1 MPYPQQT
8 FNSLA
13 DLLAYTNSNIVT
25 NGLGEI
31 DAVELNNVLNG
42 LATFIQQNPLN
53 WNKAKVES
61 SGGVIVIERGV
72 TEIKGI
78 APTTVT
84 WGDNVQNEFKI
95 VNMTASNIP
104 LASGKSYYDVNANQI
119 TYIPSRQVLNICKD
133 DNNKW
138 IQVNNFSS
146 NGGSGSDTFCKDYIN
161 VGNDSPQ
168 IMVGGD
174 TTYSI
179 TSAGIKIDSIDVT
192 INGTRIYPDV
202 ADELSV
208 NIVYNAENAV
218 ITFLNPSIDDPNINL
233 GVQNGW
239 KIIIDYAIA
248 TI

>member
-8 FNSLA
+8 FNNLT

-53 WNKAKVES
+53 WDKAKVES
-61 SGGVIVIERGV
+61 SGGIITIERGV

-146 NGGSGSDTFCKDYIN
+146 NGGSDYFGKEYIN

-168 IMVGGD
+168 IMVNGD
-174 TTYSI
+174 TTYTI
-179 TSAGIKIDSIDVT
+179 TRVGIKIDSIDVT
-192 INGTRIYPDV
+192 INGIRIYPDV
-202 ADELSV
+202 IDELSV
-208 NIVYNAENAV
+208 NIVYNSDNAV
-218 ITFLNPSIDDPNINL
+218 ITFLNPSIDNPSINL
-233 GVQNGW
+233 GVENGW
-239 KIIIDYAIA
+239 KIIIDYVIS

>member
-1 MPYPQQT
+1 
-8 FNSLA
+8 
-13 DLLAYTNSNIVT
+13 
-25 NGLGEI
+25 
-31 DAVELNNVLNG
+31 
-42 LATFIQQNPLN
+42 
-53 WNKAKVES
+53 
-61 SGGVIVIERGV
+61 
-72 TEIKGI
+72 
-78 APTTVT
+78 
-84 WGDNVQNEFKI
+84 
-95 VNMTASNIP
+95 
-104 LASGKSYYDVNANQI
+104 
-119 TYIPSRQVLNICKD
+119 
-133 DNNKW
+133 
-138 IQVNNFSS
+138 
-146 NGGSGSDTFCKDYIN
+146 
-161 VGNDSPQ
+161 
-168 IMVGGD
+168 MVGGD